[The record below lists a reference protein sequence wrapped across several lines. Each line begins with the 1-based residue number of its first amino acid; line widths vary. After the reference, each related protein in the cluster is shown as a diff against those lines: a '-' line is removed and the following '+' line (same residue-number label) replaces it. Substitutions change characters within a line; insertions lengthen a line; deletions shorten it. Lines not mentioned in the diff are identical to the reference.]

1 MGFTISDIIVLLVV
15 VVILAVYRQ
24 LDRNNRSLEKVKRFV
39 ERVQGEMDEIV
50 AEKVTMLKDIGIE
63 VDVHQKAAKEV
74 LKRINAIEEDLNS
87 RTDSLET
94 IGARLT
100 EYEQALDQLMNLT
113 QRTEE
118 NIARVRDESEYVD
131 KVGKRIKATQA
142 KIEDLDQSLPGIV
155 AGFEKQNAD
164 RLSEVEKSLFEKV
177 QERVGALQERVDG
190 AGSRVQ
196 EFSEEVARLQ
206 SETDE
211 QSRDARTALE
221 TLHEQLSTSARE
233 ETADLVRGVREELEE
248 NREQVEEF
256 RHETELSFQELRQ
269 GIQQEFEEAQ
279 ERLEALGD
287 QGRTLE
293 TEALTAL
300 RRHIEAETAAV
311 RDQLTTQLDDA
322 RAQAGQLVGDAL
334 QTVHEDVQ
342 HQISE
347 HREQLDQAI
356 ADLESSS
363 RSDQDTI
370 RERFTSLRQ
379 EVDEWME
386 KNRQTAAELEQQV
399 EALQED
405 NRTREEER
413 TRLIEQRSAETA
425 EFLDNHRS
433 DLDGRMRRLEESLTT
448 TLSELQTRLEGD
460 VESAGAQVE
469 THQQRMNEEFS
480 ALRQRFE
487 DDIAGMQKLGTST
500 SSQLAELQ
508 ERLSQEV
515 ESLGQRMTTI
525 TTELGTSIDSR
536 AQELEQSV
544 LHDLE
549 ARLSDYEKELNYRFT
564 KVEAVSGD
572 IEALEQ
578 NLRLT
583 MDRISERVRGDFLAF
598 GEEIR
603 GQREDDRQE
612 AEAAMQ
618 VLRDAMAELESGLN
632 ELKQRAY
639 DSVSEKLKVF
649 EDEFFAD
656 LRERSSAMDARID
669 EWRTDVTERLEA
681 MQGEHEQERAAIEK
695 QYGESMRQRLHS
707 FQETVNGQL
716 SKLDESIGSFRN
728 GIESRIEATEE
739 HLSSVESSL
748 KDEVESLGERTRQSF
763 RQEFSQADERIRGEM
778 KEFESGV
785 YEQVEE
791 IRRQAENGRSQ
802 VEEMVEASRSDVAV
816 WQTEV
821 LNQLR
826 SNNADVSNQLAD
838 AKVRLSENLQE
849 LKRDFAQE
857 KEELVEES
865 LSERQRVRDDLE
877 SLSGGVRR
885 LESDLQERSQAALDD
900 FQTRFAELQK
910 RADEH
915 ERDMTD
921 RLEERS
927 EEFRALVTNTRDQFQ
942 AMRDKLIGKLEEEAS
957 TLGTTLQEIDKR
969 QKAFV
974 EQTKIFER
982 ADNLKVALQQN
993 IEDLKGDIAR
1003 VEGMRGEVRDIE
1015 GQFAKIRK
1023 MSADAGEKM
1032 ARFNADKRRIDLLEE
1047 DYKRLIGLAQSV
1059 EEKIAHVGNSDDQL
1073 QEITA
1078 RLKSL
1083 DELQNEVESRFD
1095 RLEKR
1100 RGMIDQTSDGL
1111 ERNAQAVATIEQ
1123 EIESLSGRL
1132 EEMPQQISDLSKDLQ
1147 QVAAQR
1153 KETKA
1158 AVEQLSKLDE
1168 TLSDVEHRMQELKTA
1183 REWLARTET
1192 RLEEIRRDAG
1202 EQVKLLGSIMR
1213 DEAKKNPD
1221 GSSGA
1226 PSMSARETVQK
1237 LAHQGWKV
1245 DEIARAT
1252 KVSRGEVE
1260 LILELT
1266 GKR

>member
-1 MGFTISDIIVLLVV
+1 LLVV

-74 LKRINAIEEDLNS
+74 LKRINSIEEDLNS
-87 RTDSLET
+87 RTDSLEA
-94 IGARLT
+94 IGTRLT
-100 EYEQALDQLMNLT
+100 DYEQALDQLMNLT

-118 NIARVRDESEYVD
+118 NISRVRDESEYVD

-142 KIEDLDQSLPGIV
+142 KIDELEQALPGIV

-164 RLSEVEKSLFEKV
+164 RLSEVETSLFEKV
-177 QERVGALQERVDG
+177 QERVAALQERVDG

-206 SETDE
+206 NETDE
-211 QSRDARTALE
+211 QSRDARAALE
-221 TLHEQLSTSARE
+221 TLHEQLSASTRE
-233 ETADLVRGVREELEE
+233 ETADVVRGAREELEE

-256 RHETELSFQELRQ
+256 RRETELRFEELRTDV
-269 GIQQEFEEAQ
+269 QQVFDDVQ
-279 ERLEALGD
+279 EQLDALGE
-287 QGRTLE
+287 QGRSME

-300 RRHIEAETAAV
+300 RSYIDAETESTRNHLTAQLEGV
-311 RDQLTTQLDDA
+311 RS
-322 RAQAGQLVGDAL
+322 QAGQLTEDAL
-334 QTVHEDVQ
+334 HTVHEDVQ
-342 HQISE
+342 RQVQE
-347 HREQLDQAI
+347 HRTQLEQSI
-356 ADLESSS
+356 VDLESTTQD
-363 RSDQDTI
+363 DQEEI
-370 RERFTSLRQ
+370 RRRFTSLRA

-386 KNRQTAAELEQQV
+386 KNRQTAIELEQQV
-399 EALQED
+399 EALQEE

-413 TRLIEQRSAETA
+413 TRLIEQRSAEAA
-425 EFLDNHRS
+425 EFLENHRS
-433 DLDGRMRRLEESLTT
+433 DLEGRMRRVEESLSTA
-448 TLSELQTRLEGD
+448 LSELQSRLEHD
-460 VESAGAQVE
+460 VETAAGQVE
-469 THQQRMNEEFS
+469 SHQLRMSEEFA
-480 ALRQRFE
+480 ALKQRFE
-487 DDIAGMQKLGTST
+487 HDIADMQTLGSST
-500 SSQLAELQ
+500 SSQIEELQ
-508 ERLSQEV
+508 GRLSQDV
-515 ESLGQRMTTI
+515 QSLGQRI
-525 TTELGTSIDSR
+525 TTMTDDLGVRIDSQ
-536 AQELEQSV
+536 AHDMEQSV
-544 LHDLE
+544 LGDLE

-564 KVEAVSGD
+564 KVETVSAD
-572 IEALEQ
+572 IEALEH

-603 GQREDDRQE
+603 GQREEDRQE

-618 VLRDAMAELESGLN
+618 ILRDSMTELESGLN

-656 LRERSSAMDARID
+656 LRDRSSAMDARID
-669 EWRTDVTERLEA
+669 EWRTEVAQRLEA
-681 MQGEHEQERAAIEK
+681 MHSEHEQERAGLEK
-695 QYGESMRQRLHS
+695 EYGESLRQRLHS
-707 FQETVNGQL
+707 FQDTVNGQL

-728 GIESRIEATEE
+728 GIESRIEASEE
-739 HLSSVESSL
+739 HLSSVEVSL
-748 KDEVESLGERTRQSF
+748 KDEVESLGERSRQNF
-763 RQEFSQADERIRGEM
+763 RQEFSQADERIRSEM
-778 KEFESGV
+778 KEFEAGV

-791 IRRQAENGRSQ
+791 IRRQAEHGRSQ

-849 LKRDFAQE
+849 LKREFAQE

-865 LSERQRVRDDLE
+865 LAERQRVHADIE
-877 SLSGGVRR
+877 SLGGGVRR

-900 FQTRFAELQK
+900 FQNRFSQLQK

-927 EEFRALVTNTRDQFQ
+927 EEFRSLIANTRDQFQ

-982 ADNLKVALQQN
+982 ADTLKVTLQQN

-1003 VEGMRGEVRDIE
+1003 VEGMRGEVREIE

-1059 EEKIAHVGNSDDQL
+1059 EDKIAHVGNSDDQL

-1083 DELQNEVESRFD
+1083 DELQSEVEARFD

-1100 RGMIDQTSDGL
+1100 RGLIDQTSDGL
-1111 ERNAQAVATIEQ
+1111 ERNSQAVASIEQ
-1123 EIESLSGRL
+1123 EIETLSSRL
-1132 EEMPQQISDLSKDLQ
+1132 EAMPQQVNELSKELQ
-1147 QVAAQR
+1147 QVAAHR

-1158 AVEQLSKLDE
+1158 AVEQLAKLDE
-1168 TLSDVEHRMQELKTA
+1168 TLSDVEHRMKELQTA

-1213 DEAKKNPD
+1213 EDAKKNPD
-1221 GSSGA
+1221 GSGGA
-1226 PSMSARETVQK
+1226 PSLSARETVQK

>member
-74 LKRINAIEEDLNS
+74 LKRINSIEEDLNS
-87 RTDSLET
+87 RTESLEA
-94 IGARLT
+94 IGSRLT

-118 NIARVRDESEYVD
+118 NISRVRDESEYVD

-142 KIEDLDQSLPGIV
+142 KIEELEQSLPGIV

-164 RLSEVEKSLFEKV
+164 RLSEVERSLFEKV

-211 QSRDARTALE
+211 QSRDARAALE
-221 TLHEQLSTSARE
+221 TLHEQLTASARE
-233 ETADLVRGVREELEE
+233 ESGDLIRGAREELEE

-256 RHETELSFQELRQ
+256 RRETELRFEELRQ
-269 GIQQEFEEAQ
+269 DVQHVFEDVQ
-279 ERLEALGD
+279 GRLDALGA
-287 QGRTLE
+287 QGRNLE

-300 RRHIEAETAAV
+300 RRYIDTETEAV
-311 RDQLTTQLDDA
+311 RGGLTEQLDEVKSE
-322 RAQAGQLVGDAL
+322 AGQLVGDAL
-334 QTVHEDVQ
+334 EYVHEDVQ
-342 HQISE
+342 RKVSE
-347 HREQLDQAI
+347 HRAELEQSITELA
-356 ADLESSS
+356 SST
-363 RSDQDTI
+363 RNDQDAI
-370 RERFTSLRQ
+370 RQRFTSLRQ

-386 KNRQTAAELEQQV
+386 KNRQTAAELEEQV
-399 EALQED
+399 EALQAE

-425 EFLDNHRS
+425 EFLENHRS
-433 DLDGRMRRLEESLTT
+433 DLDGRMRRLEESLTAA
-448 TLSELQTRLEGD
+448 LGELQSRLESD
-460 VESAGAQVE
+460 VADAGNRVE
-469 THQQRMNEEFS
+469 THQQRMTEEFS
-480 ALRQRFE
+480 ALKKRFE
-487 DDIAGMQKLGTST
+487 DDIAGMQELGTST
-500 SSQLAELQ
+500 SSQIEELQ
-508 ERLSQEV
+508 GRLSHDV
-515 ESLGQRMTTI
+515 ESLGQRITTM
-525 TTELGTSIDSR
+525 TTELGAQIDSK
-536 AQELEQSV
+536 AQEMEQSV
-544 LHDLE
+544 LSDLE
-549 ARLSDYEKELNYRFT
+549 TRLSDYEKELNYRFT
-564 KVEAVSGD
+564 KVETVSGD

-603 GQREDDRQE
+603 GQREEDRQE

-639 DSVSEKLKVF
+639 DSVSEKLRVF

-669 EWRTDVTERLEA
+669 EWRNEVAQRLES
-681 MQGEHEQERAAIEK
+681 MHSEHEQERAGIEK
-695 QYGESMRQRLHS
+695 EYGEALRQRLHT
-707 FQETVNGQL
+707 FQDTVNGQL

-728 GIESRIEATEE
+728 GIESRISASEE

-748 KDEVESLGERTRQSF
+748 KDEVESLGERSRQSF
-763 RQEFSQADERIRGEM
+763 RQEFSQADERIRSEM
-778 KEFESGV
+778 KEFETGV

-791 IRRQAENGRSQ
+791 IRRRAEHGRSQ
-802 VEEMVEASRSDVAV
+802 VEEMVEASRSDVAM

-849 LKRDFAQE
+849 LKREFAQE

-865 LSERQRVRDDLE
+865 ISERQRVREDID

-900 FQTRFAELQK
+900 FQNRFTQLQK

-982 ADNLKVALQQN
+982 ADNLKVTLQQN

-1059 EEKIAHVGNSDDQL
+1059 EDKITQVGNSDDQL

-1083 DELQNEVESRFD
+1083 DELQNEVETRFD

-1100 RGMIDQTSDGL
+1100 RGLIDQTSDGL
-1111 ERNAQAVATIEQ
+1111 ERNAQAVASIEQ

-1132 EEMPQQISDLSKDLQ
+1132 EEMPQQINGLAKELQ
-1147 QVAAQR
+1147 QVAAHR

-1168 TLSDVEHRMQELKTA
+1168 TLSDVEHRMKELQTA

-1213 DEAKKNPD
+1213 EEAKKDPD
-1221 GSSGA
+1221 GSGGA

>member
-74 LKRINAIEEDLNS
+74 LKRINSIEEDLNS
-87 RTDSLET
+87 RTDSLEA
-94 IGARLT
+94 IGTRLT

-118 NIARVRDESEYVD
+118 NISRVRDESEYVD

-142 KIEDLDQSLPGIV
+142 KIDELEQSLPGIV

-164 RLSEVEKSLFEKV
+164 RLSQVERSLFEKV

-221 TLHEQLSTSARE
+221 TLHEQLSASARE
-233 ETADLVRGVREELEE
+233 ESADLVRGAREELEE

-256 RHETELSFQELRQ
+256 RRETELRFEELRDDVQQVFQEV
-269 GIQQEFEEAQ
+269 Q
-279 ERLEALGD
+279 ERLDSLGD
-287 QGRTLE
+287 QGRNLE
-293 TEALTAL
+293 TEALAAL
-300 RRHIEAETAAV
+300 RQYIDSQTDTIRDELTAQLGEVRTEAA
-311 RDQLTTQLDDA
+311 DL
-322 RAQAGQLVGDAL
+322 AGSAL
-334 QTVHEDVQ
+334 ETVHADVQ
-342 HQISE
+342 RQVGE
-347 HREQLDQAI
+347 HRAELEQSI
-356 ADLESSS
+356 RELESSS
-363 RSDQDTI
+363 RNDQDQI
-370 RERFTSLRQ
+370 RDRFSTLRQ

-386 KNRQTAAELEQQV
+386 KNRQTATELEEQV
-399 EALQED
+399 EALQAE
-405 NRTREEER
+405 NRAREEER
-413 TRLIEQRSAETA
+413 THLIEQRSAETA
-425 EFLDNHRS
+425 ELLENHRS
-433 DLDGRMRRLEESLTT
+433 DLESRMRRLEESLTA
-448 TLSELQTRLEGD
+448 TLEELQSRLERD
-460 VESAGAQVE
+460 VENAGAQVE
-469 THQQRMNEEFS
+469 SHRHQIDEEFS

-487 DDIAGMQKLGTST
+487 QDVADMQRIGSST
-500 SSQLAELQ
+500 TTQIEELQ
-508 ERLSQEV
+508 ARLSRDM
-515 ESLGQRMTTI
+515 ESLGERISTMTDD
-525 TTELGTSIDSR
+525 LGTRIDSQ
-536 AQELEQSV
+536 AQDMEQSV
-544 LHDLE
+544 LSDLE
-549 ARLSDYEKELNYRFT
+549 KRLSDYEKELNYRFT

-603 GQREDDRQE
+603 GQREEDRQE

-618 VLRDAMAELESGLN
+618 ILRDAMAELESGLN

-656 LRERSSAMDARID
+656 LRDRSSAMDARID
-669 EWRTDVTERLEA
+669 EWRTEVTHRLES
-681 MQGEHEQERAAIEK
+681 MQSEHEQERAGLEK
-695 QYGESMRQRLHS
+695 EYGESLRQRLHS
-707 FQETVNGQL
+707 FQDTVNGQL

-728 GIESRIEATEE
+728 GIESRIESSEE
-739 HLSSVESSL
+739 HLVSVESSL
-748 KDEVESLGERTRQSF
+748 KEEVESLGERSRQNF
-763 RQEFSQADERIRGEM
+763 RQEFSQADERIRSEM
-778 KEFESGV
+778 REFESGIH
-785 YEQVEE
+785 EHVEE
-791 IRRQAENGRSQ
+791 IRRHAEQGRSQ

-838 AKVRLSENLQE
+838 AKVRLSESLQE
-849 LKRDFAQE
+849 LKREFAQE
-857 KEELVEES
+857 KEELVDES
-865 LSERQRVRDDLE
+865 LAERQRVRDDVD
-877 SLSGGVRR
+877 SLAGGVRR
-885 LESDLQERSQAALDD
+885 LETDLQERSQAALDD
-900 FQTRFAELQK
+900 FQNRFAQLQK

-927 EEFRALVTNTRDQFQ
+927 EEFRSLITNTRDQFH

-974 EQTKIFER
+974 EQTKIFDR
-982 ADNLKVALQQN
+982 ADTLKVTLQQN

-1047 DYKRLIGLAQSV
+1047 DYKRLIGLAQGV
-1059 EEKIAHVGNSDDQL
+1059 EDKIAHVGNSDDQL

-1083 DELQNEVESRFD
+1083 DDLQNEVDARFD

-1100 RGMIDQTSDGL
+1100 RGLIDQTSDGL
-1111 ERNAQAVATIEQ
+1111 ERNSQAVSVIEQ
-1123 EIESLSGRL
+1123 EIQTLSARL
-1132 EEMPQQISDLSKDLQ
+1132 EEMPQQVSSLSRELQ

-1158 AVEQLSKLDE
+1158 AVEQLAKLDE
-1168 TLSDVEHRMQELKTA
+1168 TLSDVEHRMKELQTA

-1213 DEAKKNPD
+1213 EESKKNPD
-1221 GSSGA
+1221 GSGGA
-1226 PSMSARETVQK
+1226 PSLSARETVQK

-1266 GKR
+1266 GKK